1 MTMSRRRTRLT
12 VTLTAVALASLLVG
26 GTSLARSEFS
36 SVRAA
41 TARFHSLA
49 AADAFNYG
57 PFPAG
62 VPLHECISN
71 LNGPGAMGIH
81 WVNGQL
87 LDGVLDPTR
96 PEVLVYAPDADGKL
110 HLAALEYVIFQA
122 DWFADP
128 AHAGTMPMLFGQPLM
143 VGDNARFQIPPFFAL
158 HVWLYQDNPSGTFAS
173 FNPNVSCDAAT
184 ASAGPSTAGAANAPA
199 RLASAADA
207 RRFAC
212 GVAARA

>member
-1 MTMSRRRTRLT
+1 MTMNRRRTRMA
-12 VTLTAVALASLLVG
+12 VALTAVALGTLLIG
-26 GTSLARSEFS
+26 GSTLARSEFS

-41 TARFHSLA
+41 TARFHSLT
-49 AADAFNYG
+49 AADAGGYG

-81 WVNGQL
+81 WVNGGL
-87 LDGVLDPTR
+87 LDAVLDPAK
-96 PEVLVYAPDADGKL
+96 PEVLVYAPDADGEL

-122 DWFADP
+122 DWYADHP
-128 AHAGTMPMLFGQPLM
+128 AGSMPELFGHDLM

-158 HVWLYQDNPSGTFAS
+158 HVWLYQDNPSGIFAS
-173 FNPNVSCDAAT
+173 FNPNVSCDPGT
-184 ASAGPSTAGAANAPA
+184 ASAGPATAAGAANAPA
-199 RLASAADA
+199 RLASTADA

-212 GVAARA
+212 GVAASA